1 MCVLC
6 GEQLPSYNSIAT
18 TGERGPKVRSEKRPR
33 SEVQGIREIEGR
45 TSYVLAP
52 GLMSDMV
59 PGARGRWI
67 QADCFA
73 LDLAGQ
79 GKVQRNAIQGT

>member
-18 TGERGPKVRSEKRPR
+18 TGERGPKVRSEKGPR
-33 SEVQGIREIEGR
+33 SEVQRIKEIQGK
-45 TSYVLAP
+45 TAYVLAP

-67 QADCFA
+67 QADRFT

-79 GKVQRNAIQGT
+79 GMVQRNAIQGT